1 MTIKYIGVLSHYVD
15 TAFDS
20 VEVVA
25 IQADTFQDA
34 WRELIEYFDSAYPN
48 AKEEENVFIES
59 VHAVIDLDVIPQQVK
74 NHA

>member
-34 WRELIEYFDSAYPN
+34 WRELI
-48 AKEEENVFIES
+48 
-59 VHAVIDLDVIPQQVK
+59 L
-74 NHA
+74 